1 MGKGSG
7 TQGICPIRVYEALLR
22 DKSAVLLT
30 AVALDKKVAAT
41 RLTHLSHRLVSPT
54 FPKIF
59 ISKQKRSKLRDVG
72 ASKVDPLRC

>member
-7 TQGICPIRVYEALLR
+7 TQGICPIRLYEALLG

-30 AVALDKKVAAT
+30 AVALDKKVIAT
-41 RLTHLSHRLVSPT
+41 RLTHLSQGLASPT
-54 FPKIF
+54 FPQTF

-72 ASKVDPLRC
+72 ASESC